1 MKKSK
6 NINKPLTK
14 GHSFEIGDYMN
25 TDYISDRNVIEKST
39 PYSTYMPLA
48 TTALGSSMDLYNA
61 INSGSEYSQMA
72 EPYNDMASSIAN
84 TQYEGSKASL
94 LKASAYSPSVGYVN
108 ADDFGGKQDLI
119 GSIGKGLISGAMA
132 GAATA
137 NPYIIAGSALGN
149 AVLQGFST
157 GIRNKNIDN
166 QVSATNEKLR
176 RADALRRLNL
186 DYAIQNEDTM
196 SDRMRLRSMMNNSSQ
211 LGYAAFGGTLDTNG
225 TDWETGA
232 TYIDN
237 GSTHQNNPFGGV
249 QYGIASDG
257 MPNLVEEGEVVI
269 KVKNNQEDTGEH
281 SYAKG
286 GPMYSDYV
294 LSNRVIPT
302 VEELAFANIT
312 DNPSKYEG
320 QPYAQIYKELTKG
333 LKETINSPTTKNYLD
348 ILHTR
353 IARAQEDTK
362 LREQQEEFMAE
373 LKKATPEQQDIIL
386 QQMGY
391 ANPLE
396 EATMAAKG
404 GKIHIK
410 PSHRDKLTALKK
422 RTGKTEAEL
431 WRTGGPAVRKM
442 ITFARN
448 ARKWKHEDGGYL
460 FPWGGWANQDELN
473 NYYTQQYTDFWNNLQ
488 GRKGSN
494 VNRAYL
500 TGAQARQ
507 WVNQLSQGDEQQ
519 QALATMLKSQWGD
532 TNTDWSNNATWEFK
546 NKYNPSGTIVE
557 SSPYISWAG
566 DNTAM
571 KDALWGIRHTPQLS
585 VDNRYQQGI
594 YTPNTPEIILPEGPQ
609 SVNRYWTYDWDTG
622 ERTPISR
629 EEFENPE
636 EGWFVDD
643 TLEEY
648 GPDNPDDANY
658 YRDLYLTN
666 KKSNNVIPTDT
677 DYITGNLIE
686 NNTGIASDMFLPIMS
701 AIANI
706 KEVRPDNS
714 NARLIEKSV
723 LPPRYVGYN
732 PTGRYVQ
739 PVLTDTRL
747 ISSALNNQNNNILN
761 AIADL
766 SGTNR
771 GQAMANII
779 GQNYLNQQNIGE
791 ARLKTNAANYETL
804 KDAAKINNEIDFNN
818 AQMALN
824 ADEANQRAWDSYA
837 GRFAQ
842 QRTAGAK
849 MREDT
854 ANAVTAAQSANW
866 NNLLENIQAVMDNQR
881 NRTMANDSLGRMYGY
896 NIAPSGNITFN
907 NINNKRKFANDY
919 NINIK
924 DVDKVRRRRRNG
936 VTKFYLNGKELTRKG
951 E

>member
-6 NINKPLTK
+6 NINKSLTRRHSYPK
-14 GHSFEIGDYMN
+14 GGTPDIKKFGDGYA
-25 TDYISDRNVIEKST
+25 S
-39 PYSTYMPLA
+39 LA
-48 TTALGSSMDLYNA
+48 TTALDSGMDLYNA
-61 INSGSEYSQMA
+61 TNSGSEYSQMA
-72 EPYNDMASSIAN
+72 EPYNDMAGNIAN
-84 TQYEGSKASL
+84 TQYEGSEASL
-94 LKASAYSPSVGYVN
+94 LKASAYNPSVGYVN
-108 ADDFGGKQDLI
+108 ADDFGGKKDLI
-119 GSIGKGLISGAMA
+119 GSIGKGLVSGAMA

-137 NPYIIAGSALGN
+137 NPYIIAASALGN

-157 GIRNKNIDN
+157 GIRNENIDN
-166 QVSATNEKLR
+166 QVNATNERLR

-211 LGYAAFGGTLDTNG
+211 LGYAAFGGMLDTNG

-249 QYGIASDG
+249 QYGVASDG
-257 MPNLVEEGEVVI
+257 LPNLVEEGEVVI

-302 VEELAFANIT
+302 IEELAFANIT

-320 QPYAQIYKELTKG
+320 QPYAQIYKDLTKG
-333 LKETINSPTTKNYLD
+333 LKETINSPITKNYLD

-391 ANPLE
+391 NNPLE
-396 EATMAAKG
+396 EATMAAEG
-404 GKIHIK
+404 GKIYIK
-410 PSHRDKLTALKK
+410 PENRGKFTASAK
-422 RTGKTEAEL
+422 RAGMGVQEFARHVLANKENYSSTQVKRAN
-431 WRTGGPAVRKM
+431 
-442 ITFARN
+442 FARN
-448 ARKWKHEDGGYL
+448 FGGHKHQ
-460 FPWGGWANQDELN
+460 WGGWNNQEELAKFYQDEFDKAANLRE
-473 NYYTQQYTDFWNNLQ
+473 WN
-488 GRKGSN
+488 GRTHDYF
-494 VNRAYL
+494 R
-500 TGAQARQ
+500 GAGARQ
-507 WVNQLSQGDEQQ
+507 WIANLEAGNEQQ
-519 QALATMLKSQWGD
+519 RALADMLKNQWGD
-532 TNTDWSNNATWEFK
+532 ANLDWSPNATWEFK
-546 NKYNPSGTIVE
+546 NVYSPKGTIVE
-557 SSPYISWAG
+557 SSPYITWAG
-566 DNTAM
+566 DNDKM
-571 KDALWGIRHTPQLS
+571 KDALWGRQHIPQLS
-585 VDNRYQQGI
+585 VDNRYQTPTYIQINDDGTFTELETPGFEERIVAGKTPLYPQGF
-594 YTPNTPEIILPEGPQ
+594 TPESGKNYKFYYPEGEDNFTNLLNQ
-609 SVNRYWTYDWDTG
+609 ISTSQNTNTDVEEDDIIEDK
-622 ERTPISR
+622 ERRGIGT
-629 EEFENPE
+629 
-636 EGWFVDD
+636 
-643 TLEEY
+643 
-648 GPDNPDDANY
+648 DA
-658 YRDLYLTN
+658 
-666 KKSNNVIPTDT
+666 
-677 DYITGNLIE
+677 
-686 NNTGIASDMFLPIMS
+686 FLPIMS
-701 AIANI
+701 ALANI
-706 KEVRPDNS
+706 KGVRPDNS

-766 SGTNR
+766 SGTNI

-791 ARLKTNAANYETL
+791 ARLKANTANYETL

-842 QRTAGAK
+842 QRTTGAK

-896 NIAPSGNITFN
+896 NIASNGSITFN
-907 NINNKRKFANDY
+907 NNNNKKKFAEDY